1 MTSKF
6 IAIIS
11 PVLKGVISMKFQIDF
26 PPFRVGVKKINLK
39 LFLWYF
45 RSVSSNDLKIHR
57 NYFPNP
63 KGSNFDEFS
72 D

>member
-1 MTSKF
+1 
-6 IAIIS
+6 
-11 PVLKGVISMKFQIDF
+11 MKFQFDF
-26 PPFRVGVKKINLK
+26 SPFRVGVKKINLK

-45 RSVSSNDLKIHR
+45 KSVSSNDLKIHR

-72 D
+72 V